1 MNPRWVL
8 DTNVLVSAALTRGGP
23 CDLLIQAIADRQVAA
38 AWDYPLLA
46 EYREVLARPRF
57 RFSRILQAELIALFG
72 LAWHTPAASPVPALP
87 DPHDEP
93 FLAVALATPDRVLV
107 TGNAKH
113 YPPTQRAGVAV
124 LTPREALTHLKIP

>member
-1 MNPRWVL
+1 MKPRWVL
-8 DTNVLVSAALTRGGP
+8 DTNVLISAALTHSGA
-23 CDLLIQAIADRQVAA
+23 CDLILQAIADGQVVA

-57 RFSRILQAELIALFG
+57 GFSRPVQAEI
-72 LAWHTPAASPVPALP
+72 LAFFDLDGHTPAASPVPSLP

-107 TGNAKH
+107 TGNTKH
-113 YPPTQRAGVAV
+113 YPPASRSGVAV
-124 LTPREALTHLKIP
+124 LTPREALARLG

>member
-1 MNPRWVL
+1 MKPRWVL
-8 DTNVLVSAALTRGGP
+8 DTNVLISAALTRGGA
-23 CDLLIQAIADRQVAA
+23 CDLVLQAIADGQLAA

-57 RFSRILQAELIALFG
+57 RFSRPVQAELLALFD
-72 LAWHTPAASPVPALP
+72 LAGHTPAASQVPALP

-107 TGNAKH
+107 TGNTKH
-113 YPPTQRAGVAV
+113 YPPASRSGVTV
-124 LTPREALTHLKIP
+124 LTPREALARLA

>member
-1 MNPRWVL
+1 MKSRWVL
-8 DTNVLVSAALTRGGP
+8 DTNVLISAALTRGGT
-23 CDLLIQAIADRQVAA
+23 CDLLFQSLADGQFAA

-57 RFSRILQAELIALFG
+57 RFSRPVQAEIIALFD
-72 LAWHTPAASPVPALP
+72 LAWHTPAASHAPPLP

-107 TGNAKH
+107 TGNIKH
-113 YPPTQRAGVAV
+113 FPPPCRAGVTV
-124 LTPREALTHLKIP
+124 LTPREALARLT